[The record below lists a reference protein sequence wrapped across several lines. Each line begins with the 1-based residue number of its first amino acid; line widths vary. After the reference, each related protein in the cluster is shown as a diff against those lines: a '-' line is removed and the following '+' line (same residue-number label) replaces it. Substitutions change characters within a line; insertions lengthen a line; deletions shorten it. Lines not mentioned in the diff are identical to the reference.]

1 MHYIRSL
8 ALFALPASIC
18 LGVMAN
24 PVANIP
30 PLQVGGDIRRIERD
44 SASSGS
50 PPSICPG
57 GSCMAV
63 HGGVKLRILGVGA
76 SITVGYGPGTDGN
89 GYRKRLEENLGGKRL
104 DLIPGPL
111 LTL

>member
-1 MHYIRSL
+1 MYYIRRF
-8 ALFALPASIC
+8 ALFALPASLC

-24 PVANIP
+24 LVANIP

-63 HGGVKLRILGVGA
+63 QGGVKLRILGVGD

-89 GYRKRLEENLGGKRL
+89 GYRKRLQENLAGE
-104 DLIPGPL
+104 
-111 LTL
+111 